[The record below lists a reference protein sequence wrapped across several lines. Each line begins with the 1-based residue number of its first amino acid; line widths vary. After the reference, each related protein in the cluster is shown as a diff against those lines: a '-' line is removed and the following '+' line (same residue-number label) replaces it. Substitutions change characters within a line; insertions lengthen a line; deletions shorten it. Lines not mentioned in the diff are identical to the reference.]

1 MESWKSLVR
10 IASLGTARTSQEL
23 CALDF
28 ADCPDRLREA
38 LLVDAGGEPAQSLA
52 QRLDQRQAHRLLDQA
67 AVLALA
73 RRAGY
78 RAPIASSPA
87 TIALAP
93 NPATTEGRPVC
104 RPAAAARLVT
114 ILATRRRLLPE
125 WLALLDAAPGLLP
138 PGLLPEMLELGVAQ
152 PQLQPLLRRL
162 VGERG
167 RWLAGLAQRW
177 NWATATSPP
186 PETVPSGVRLPDP
199 ERLAEARELVF
210 ALVSLRPQS
219 LARTTIE
226 IRQPTAAEH
235 ERLARLAGPTEPE
248 AEGGEPE
255 GPDGETEA
263 SIHLETPLARL
274 LATLDPAVWKEAWS
288 DQLEGPEKIV
298 RAAARSVEREM
309 LLAALTA
316 ATARW
321 KALEW
326 VEPLIAERL
335 SEPTEEGLDIFQLL
349 PAARQEHWILQALR
363 KSDNLEVD
371 QPGFW
376 LLTRSSGVWGPQ
388 IAARLWPLMRRE
400 IEARQSTVTWDWR
413 LLTTQAALRLDP
425 RLADE
430 ARAFFAE
437 SITGNSPLVP
447 DLVAFLGE
455 LSFRDAMAAE
465 LRGQSRPT
473 PPATTSDSR

>member
-1 MESWKSLVR
+1 MESWTSLVR
-10 IASLGTARTSQEL
+10 IASLGTARTSQQL

-28 ADCPDRLREA
+28 ADCPEGLREA
-38 LLVDAGGEPAQSLA
+38 LLAEAGGVPAPRLA
-52 QRLDQRQAHRLLDQA
+52 QRLLDQA

-78 RAPIASSPA
+78 RATSVASPA
-87 TIALAP
+87 MIAPSPGA
-93 NPATTEGRPVC
+93 ATTADRPVC

-125 WLALLDAAPGLLP
+125 WLALLDAARGLIP
-138 PGLLPEMLELGVAQ
+138 PGLLPEMLELGAAQ
-152 PQLQPLLRRL
+152 PPLQPLLRRL

-167 RWLAGLAQRW
+167 RWLAGLEQRW
-177 NWATATSPP
+177 NWAAAISIP
-186 PETVPSGVRLPDP
+186 PEPLPPGERLPDP
-199 ERLAEARELVF
+199 ERLAEGRELVF

-219 LARTTIE
+219 LERTTIE
-226 IRQPTAAEH
+226 IRQPTAAER
-235 ERLARLAGPTEPE
+235 ERLARLGRPSAPE
-248 AEGGEPE
+248 ADGGQTE
-255 GPDGETEA
+255 GPDGDIEA

-274 LATLDPAVWKEAWS
+274 LAALDPAVWKEAWS
-288 DQLEGPEKIV
+288 HHLDGPEKIV

-309 LLAALTA
+309 LLDALTA

-335 SEPTEEGLDIFQLL
+335 SEPTEEGLDIFHLL

-363 KSDNLEVD
+363 KSYNLEVD

-376 LLTRSSGVWGPQ
+376 LLTRSNCVWGPR
-388 IAARLWPLMRRE
+388 IAAQLWPLMRRE
-400 IEARQSTVTWDWR
+400 IEERQSTVTWDWR

-425 RLADE
+425 QLAAE
-430 ARAFFAE
+430 AEAFFAE
-437 SITGNSPLVP
+437 SITRSSPLVP
-447 DLVAFLGE
+447 DLVTFLEE
-455 LSFRDAMAAE
+455 LSFRAAMAAE
-465 LRGQSRPT
+465 LRGQSRSN
-473 PPATTSDSR
+473 PPATTSDRR